1 MFAAYV
7 NFKIRTFQWSAVR
20 LCGGTALE
28 KAGNEGPLLQFTASS
43 SSSMSMVGLLSYQRT
58 EQGHTSIAGLDSGA
72 LALSKQAPGNS
83 CVQRLGLARV
93 VAVSHYLSKII
104 PSTSCLRS
112 ICFTWCSLRSSPHTN
127 STSPSDLMWG
137 ISAKSWSSPSAWK
150 LTPCNN
156 TTCFRFVSVRFR
168 LMIILA

>member
-1 MFAAYV
+1 M
-7 NFKIRTFQWSAVR
+7 
-20 LCGGTALE
+20 ALG
-28 KAGNEGPLLQFTASS
+28 KAGNEGSLIQFTASS
-43 SSSMSMVGLLSYQRT
+43 SSSMSMVGPLSYQRS
-58 EQGHTSIAGLDSGA
+58 EEGHTSIPGLDSGA
-72 LALSKQAPGNS
+72 LALTKQASGNS
-83 CVQRLGLARV
+83 WVQKLGLARV

-156 TTCFRFVSVRFR
+156 TTCFSMLQVYDYIGITV
-168 LMIILA
+168 LILS